1 MAVTAAITLTRRP
14 PSAPTMQGVYTS
26 GDVNKL
32 TAVNVGAGIES
43 VLVSNRTGATLL
55 IQTVNGSQGASVDAS
70 AAQLL
75 QTGERRIF
83 AADCCA
89 SPSGAWSF
97 YLACASGTAVADLTA
112 RAL

>member
-14 PSAPTMQGVYTS
+14 PSAPTMQGTYTA
-26 GDVNKL
+26 GDANKL

-43 VLVSNRTGATLL
+43 VLVFNRTGATLL
-55 IQTVNGSQGASVDAS
+55 VQTNNGLQGANVDAS

-89 SPSGAWSF
+89 SPSGPWAF
-97 YLACASGTAVADLTA
+97 YLASAGSAVADLTA